1 MQKIVI
7 DTNVI
12 VSAIIQ
18 RGYPNLIINEL
29 FIEQKFQLCVSD
41 ELMTE
46 YFEVLSRSRFSK
58 FPDFFIRA

>member
-12 VSAIIQ
+12 VSVLIQ
-18 RGYPNLIINEL
+18 RSFPNLIIYEP
-29 FIEQKFQLCVSD
+29 FINRKIQLCMSD

-46 YFEVLSRSRFSK
+46 YYKVIS
-58 FPDFFIRA
+58 